1 MRRVE
6 NLPLWLGHVGD
17 FSDLRAIFALGILA
31 VVDLALNETPGT
43 LNRELVYARIPIVD
57 SSGNPRWLLRAA
69 IETVAAFVRA
79 RTPTLVFC
87 SAGMSRSPCIAAA
100 ALALVTGCST
110 GDALQLVIRSGPV
123 DISPALWSEVEPIV
137 RQLQTEQMDDWHGKA
152 TVL

>member
-6 NLPLWLGHVGD
+6 NYPLWLGHVGD
-17 FSDLRAIFALGILA
+17 VSDPAGIFAQEILA
-31 VVDLALNETPGT
+31 VIDLALNEAPGT
-43 LNRELVYARIPIVD
+43 LNRELIYARIPIAD
-57 SSGNPRWLLRAA
+57 SSGNPPWLLRAA

-100 ALALVTGCST
+100 GLALVTGCSA

-123 DISPALWSEVEPIV
+123 DISPGLRSEVEPIV

-152 TVL
+152 NVL